1 MSWTVFIDYLDT
13 ILFVIIALQVFY
25 IFIFASANL
34 IRRTDDYPTAK
45 KLKSFLILYPAYKED
60 EVIMDAVHSM
70 LSQNYSSA
78 HYEIVVISD
87 QMQPYTLKQLRE
99 LPITV
104 LEVTFENSSKA
115 KAMQFAIRS
124 LPRKDYDYVVVMD
137 ADNQVED
144 NFLTQFNN
152 CFAAGSQAIQAHRKA
167 ANIDSDVALLDAVS
181 EEINNSIFRRGHE
194 RLGFSSALIGSGMA
208 FEYRWFSENIDKLTT
223 AGEDKELEALLLK
236 DHIYIDFMDNV
247 PVYDKK
253 TRKEDQFGKQRRRWM
268 AAQVGSLIHTLPQ
281 LPAALING
289 NFDYADKIIQWIMM
303 PRVLLI
309 GFTGMFSFVV
319 TMVQWTSSLKWWAI
333 LILLIVSLSFAV
345 PDELVTKRF
354 PKALMK
360 APFLAFKMFLNLFH
374 LRGVNKK
381 FIHAAENEK

>member
-1 MSWTVFIDYLDT
+1 MNWSTFIDYFDT

-45 KLKSFLILYPAYKED
+45 KQKSFLILYPAYKED
-60 EVIMDAVHSM
+60 DVIMDAVHSM
-70 LSQNYSSA
+70 LSQNYPSA

-87 QMQPYTLKQLRE
+87 QMKPHTLKQLRD
-99 LPITV
+99 LHVTV
-104 LEVTFENSSKA
+104 LEVNFENSSKA
-115 KAMQFAIRS
+115 KAMQFAIHT
-124 LPRKDYDYVVVMD
+124 LPTDKYDYVVVMD
-137 ADNQVED
+137 ADNQVEE

-167 ANIDSDVALLDAVS
+167 ANVDSDIALLDAVS
-181 EEINNSIFRRGHE
+181 EEINNSVFRRGHE

-208 FEYRWFSENIDKLTT
+208 FEYIWFAENIDKLIT

-253 TRKEDQFGKQRRRWM
+253 TRKEEQFGKQRRRWM
-268 AAQVGSLIHTLPQ
+268 AAQVGSMIHTLPQ
-281 LPAALING
+281 LPAALISG

-309 GFTGMFSFVV
+309 AFTGFITLLMTLF
-319 TMVQWTSSLKWWAI
+319 QWTISLKWWGVF
-333 LILLIVSLSFAV
+333 ILLIVSLSFAI

-360 APFLAFKMFLNLFH
+360 APFLALKMFLNLFR
-374 LRGVNKK
+374 LKGVNKK

>member
-1 MSWTVFIDYLDT
+1 MNWSTFIDYSDT
-13 ILFVIIALQVFY
+13 ILFVIIALQIFY
-25 IFIFASANL
+25 IFIFATANL
-34 IRRTDDYPTAK
+34 IRRSDDYPTAK
-45 KLKSFLILYPAYKED
+45 KQKSFVILYPAYKED
-60 EVIMDAVHSM
+60 DVIMDAVHSM
-70 LSQNYSSA
+70 LSQNYPSA
-78 HYEIVVISD
+78 QYEIVVISD
-87 QMQPYTLKQLRE
+87 QMKPQTLKQLRE
-99 LPITV
+99 LQVTV

-115 KAMQFAIRS
+115 KAMQFAIHS

-137 ADNQVED
+137 ADNQVEE

-167 ANIDSDVALLDAVS
+167 SNIDSDVALLDAVS

-208 FEYRWFSENIDKLTT
+208 FDYLWFSENLDKLTT

-268 AAQVGSLIHTLPQ
+268 AAQVGSMIHTLPQ
-281 LPAALING
+281 LPSALISG

-303 PRVLLI
+303 PRVLLV
-309 GFTGMFSFVV
+309 GFTGLITLLV
-319 TMVQWTSSLKWWAI
+319 TVFQWTICLKWWAI
-333 LILLIVSLSFAV
+333 LIVLFVSLSFSI

-360 APFLAFKMFLNLFH
+360 APLLAFKMFMNLFR

-381 FIHAAENEK
+381 FIHAADNEK

>member
-1 MSWTVFIDYLDT
+1 MNWSTFIDYTDT
-13 ILFVIIALQVFY
+13 ILFVIFALQVAY

-34 IRRTDDYPTAK
+34 IRRKDDYPTARK
-45 KLKSFLILYPAYKED
+45 QKSFVILYPAYKED
-60 EVIMDAVHSM
+60 DVIMDAVDSM
-70 LSQNYSSA
+70 LSQNYPTTQ
-78 HYEIVVISD
+78 YEIVVISD
-87 QMQPYTLKQLRE
+87 QMKANTLKQLRQ
-99 LPITV
+99 LNVTV

-115 KAMQFAIRS
+115 KAMQFAIHS
-124 LPRKDYDYVVVMD
+124 LPRQDYDYVVVLD
-137 ADNQVED
+137 ADNQVEED
-144 NFLTQFNN
+144 FLTQFNN

-167 ANIDSDVALLDAVS
+167 ANVDSDIALLDAVS

-208 FEYRWFSENIDKLTT
+208 FEYLWFADNIDKLTT

-247 PVYDKK
+247 PVYDQK
-253 TRKEDQFGKQRRRWM
+253 TRKEEQFGKQRRRWM
-268 AAQVGSLIHTLPQ
+268 AAQIGSMIHTLPQ
-281 LPAALING
+281 LPSALISG

-309 GFTGMFSFVV
+309 GFTGLITLLV
-319 TMVQWTSSLKWWAI
+319 TVFQWTICLKWWAI
-333 LILLIVSLSFAV
+333 FIVLIVSLSFSV

-354 PKALMK
+354 SRAFLK
-360 APFLAFKMFLNLFH
+360 APLLAFKMFLNLFH

-381 FIHAAENEK
+381 FIHADDNGK